1 MYVQTHVCVPRIF
14 TPTPTDASIQ
24 QEWDPSQ
31 RLYAILV
38 TPSLHYCM
46 GGLRIDERARVL
58 REGLGGGVI
67 GGLLA
72 AGEVTG
78 GVHGGNRLGKGC
90 GSGEEWVYARM
101 YIIEYMT
108 LNTSTHLSKI
118 CIQIGGN
125 SLLEC
130 VVFGRIAGREAVAGA
145 TATATA
151 AGADAGASA
160 AKT

>member
-1 MYVQTHVCVPRIF
+1 MCVYVARWPQLGCTVLTHVRARETAQHNNNRARAWVGMPLARRSSQSRYVHMYVRTDTRACATHVHPN
-14 TPTPTDASIQ
+14 TDGRIQ

-58 REGLGGGVI
+58 REGLGAGVI
-67 GGLLA
+67 DGLLA

-101 YIIEYMT
+101 YY
-108 LNTSTHLSKI
+108 
-118 CIQIGGN
+118 
-125 SLLEC
+125 
-130 VVFGRIAGREAVAGA
+130 
-145 TATATA
+145 
-151 AGADAGASA
+151 
-160 AKT
+160 